1 MPDHQKSSCR
11 LLLFKAPKVI
21 QWGLSQRLSI
31 REGFWWQ
38 RLFPNL
44 NSSLTCL
51 KMYFL
56 YSRCYDRGNRVFCA
70 ISCPSKSGIRPDSD
84 PQVVEARKR
93 ATALLLTV
101 SIILKETVTER
112 QHFRK
117 SNYSLLQVHD
127 KFRYSD
133 IQINWLWSQSNFI
146 KVYIMDSK
154 VFPFFRVSTRFNKS
168 FVFLG
173 YDYKLLKFFSRVL
186 PYRFYAAPL
195 SLLFCSLPS
204 SLAGQV
210 ISLS

>member
-1 MPDHQKSSCR
+1 
-11 LLLFKAPKVI
+11 
-21 QWGLSQRLSI
+21 
-31 REGFWWQ
+31 
-38 RLFPNL
+38 
-44 NSSLTCL
+44 
-51 KMYFL
+51 MYFL
-56 YSRCYDRGNRVFCA
+56 YSRCYGRGNRVFCA
-70 ISCPSKSGIRPDSD
+70 ISSPSKSGIRPHSG
-84 PQVVEARKR
+84 PQVVESRKR

-101 SIILKETVTER
+101 GMIVKETVRER

-117 SNYSLLQVHD
+117 SNHSLLQVHD

-173 YDYKLLKFFSRVL
+173 CDYKQLKFFSRVL
-186 PYRFYAAPL
+186 PHRFYAAPL

-204 SLAGQV
+204 SSAGQV